1 VQAVGRVRRALRHR
15 KDRNLL
21 PVLDLIERIAMEC
34 GLLVRISS
42 RSGVEHPLYAV
53 AVEGAE
59 QAIEVLKKAG
69 IGDGDEFAIIA
80 PLSAQVLAKL
90 GLGPGQFKCLNPIGR
105 DTRRRRDSSRFGA
118 RRLRPPPDNC
128 AGSP

>member
-1 VQAVGRVRRALRHR
+1 MKR
-15 KDRNLL
+15 
-21 PVLDLIERIAMEC
+21 

-53 AVEGAE
+53 AVDGAE

-90 GLGPGQFKCLNPIGR
+90 GLDPGQFKCLNPIGR
-105 DTRRRRDSSRFGA
+105 DTRRRRDSRRFGA

>member
-1 VQAVGRVRRALRHR
+1 M
-15 KDRNLL
+15 
-21 PVLDLIERIAMEC
+21 ER

-53 AVEGAE
+53 AVDGAE

-118 RRLRPPPDNC
+118 RRLRPPPAPAHLEVRLRGLQGLRELVRRRMTAC
-128 AGSP
+128 AIASGVIAIT